1 GLGHGLNALGLTMP
15 PPPGQTEGYPLR
27 VLWDWSA
34 TAAIAAAVLVL
45 GVAAAWMASGRVTR
59 LKVIDALGAL

>member
-1 GLGHGLNALGLTMP
+1 MP
-15 PPPGQTEGYPLR
+15 PPPGQTTGYPLR

-34 TAAIAAAVLVL
+34 TAYIAAAVLVL
-45 GVAAAWMASGRVTR
+45 GILAAWMASGRVTR